1 MRNLQVS
8 DIYTEQEE
16 NKLLKQKEKP
26 NIDSVQFDV
35 QSHLAAI
42 LDNM

>member
-1 MRNLQVS
+1 MRDLNVS
-8 DIYTEQEE
+8 DIYDESEIS
-16 NKLLKQKEKP
+16 KLLTHKEKP

-35 QSHLAAI
+35 QSHLSAI